1 MGKYLNGDGVGHFW
15 LIIKSYITNAIS
27 GFYTKPSGGI
37 PSSDLADA
45 VQTALTSAGTAYQK
59 PSGGIPSTD
68 LASAVQTSLGK
79 ADTALQSYTETDPV
93 FIASAAYGI
102 SSSDITAWNAAEA
115 NVVGSVDTTAG
126 TSGINLSLSS
136 GTLDV
141 TISSGS
147 VENNNTNF
155 VTGGTVYSTTSL
167 LAPKAS
173 PEFTGNPTAPTV
185 STASDNST
193 KIATTAFV
201 QSAISAAS
209 SGAAVFKGVVNA
221 GSTISGLTAYS
232 SGWYWVVGTA
242 GTYVGEVC
250 EVGDFIFCVSNYS
263 SAYSNSDFS
272 VVQNNIE
279 ALSDNDIDGAIDE
292 AEESLSS

>member
-15 LIIKSYITNAIS
+15 LVIKSWVQNQ
-27 GFYTKPSGGI
+27 GFI
-37 PSSDLADA
+37 
-45 VQTALTSAGTAYQK
+45 TSADIPEGAAASSVTPQMDGTAAK
-59 PSGGIPSTD
+59 GTDNGFARGDHVHPSDTNKQDVIDSSHKLSAD
-68 LASAVQTSLGK
+68 LISDGTTNKVYTATEQSKLANISAG
-79 ADTALQSYTETDPV
+79 
-93 FIASAAYGI
+93 
-102 SSSDITAWNAAEA
+102 AEV
-115 NVVGSVDTTAG
+115 NVVSSVNTTAG
-126 TSGINLSLSS
+126 TSGINLSLTS
-136 GTLDV
+136 GALDV

-155 VTGGTVYSTTSL
+155 VTGGTVYNTTKD

-173 PEFTGNPTAPTV
+173 PEFSGTPTAPTV

-209 SGAAVFKGVVNA
+209 SGAAVFKGVVDA
-221 GSTISGLTAYS
+221 GSAISGLTAYS

-242 GTYVGEVC
+242 GTYVGENC

-263 SAYSNSDFS
+263 SAYSASDFS

-279 ALSDNDIDGAIDE
+279 ALSDNDIDDAIDE